1 MDIAAALTAIF
12 ILKPLIRRHH
22 AQNGV
27 ILDGSGKQILQ
38 GRALA

>member
-1 MDIAAALTAIF
+1 VIAAALTAVF

-27 ILDGSGKQILQ
+27 ILDSRGKNVLQ